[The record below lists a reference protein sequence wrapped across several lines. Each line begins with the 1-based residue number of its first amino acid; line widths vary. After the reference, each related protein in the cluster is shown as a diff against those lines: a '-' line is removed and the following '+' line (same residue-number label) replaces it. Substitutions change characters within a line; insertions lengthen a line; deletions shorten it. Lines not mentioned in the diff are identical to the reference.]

1 VIPTPRATL
10 VLFETRVC
18 GTAVG
23 VVTTEELL
31 LDVGMTVGMTVGRD
45 AEEGRVGVGND
56 NDVDVLKVEFAGMLI
71 INESRM
77 NIVGPV
83 DEMNITVTEAVWF
96 GGRSTI
102 ATTPAEESKTVVT
115 FLPSAEIVRFTEAL
129 ENKEMVLM

>member
-23 VVTTEELL
+23 VVTTEKL
-31 LDVGMTVGMTVGRD
+31 LDVGMTVGRD
-45 AEEGRVGVGND
+45 AEEGRVGVGKD
-56 NDVDVLKVEFAGMLI
+56 NDVDVLKVESAGMLI
-71 INESRM
+71 INDSRT

-83 DEMNITVTEAVWF
+83 DEMNIMVTETVWF
-96 GGRSTI
+96 CGRSTI
-102 ATTPAEESKTVVT
+102 DTTPAEESKTVVT

-129 ENKEMVLM
+129 ENKETVLM

>member
-23 VVTTEELL
+23 VVTTEKL
-31 LDVGMTVGMTVGRD
+31 LDVGMTVGRD
-45 AEEGRVGVGND
+45 AEEGRVGVGKD
-56 NDVDVLKVEFAGMLI
+56 NDVDVLKVESAGMLI
-71 INESRM
+71 INDSRT

-83 DEMNITVTEAVWF
+83 DEMNIMVTETVWF
-96 GGRSTI
+96 CGRSTI
-102 ATTPAEESKTVVT
+102 DTTPAEESKTVVT

-129 ENKEMVLM
+129 ENKESVLM